1 MDFLV
6 TAVVHLFVFIIAI
19 TPFFVLYLISNILG
33 FILYR
38 IVGYRKEV
46 VYDNLRNSF
55 PGQSEN
61 ELKRIARLSYRNLSD
76 VMVETL
82 KGFSLTRKQVVQRHR
97 FMNPELLDPFLKR
110 GQSFI
115 VTASHYNN
123 WEWGGLSIP
132 LQIDCDVAV
141 FYKPLSNKRMDRV
154 IKKNRERTG
163 IEMVSFYRTAA
174 TFKKYEDRQTAYFL
188 VADQSPSNAR
198 KSYWVDFLGRETA
211 FLHGP
216 ELYAKSYNMP
226 VLYADMKRVKR
237 GYYEIYLSVLVEE
250 PKGLED
256 GEITRRFAKKLED
269 VVRKQPENWLWSH
282 KRWKMKKPEKA

>member
-1 MDFLV
+1 MDILTAILV
-6 TAVVHLFVFIIAI
+6 YVFVFIIAI
-19 TPFFVLYLISNILG
+19 TPFFLLYLISDLLG
-33 FILYR
+33 FVLYR

-46 VYDNLRNSF
+46 VYENLRKSF
-55 PGQSEN
+55 PDLSEGKI
-61 ELKRIARLSYRNLSD
+61 KRLVRLSYRNLSD

-82 KGFSLTRKQVVQRHR
+82 KGFSLTKRNVLKRHR
-97 FMNPELLDPFLKR
+97 FINPEIVDPFIKN

-141 FYKPLSNKRMDRV
+141 FYKPLSSKRMDSV
-154 IKKNRERTG
+154 IKKNRQRTG
-163 IEMVSFYRTAA
+163 IEMVSFFKTAA
-174 TFKKYEDRQTAYFL
+174 TFKKYKDRPTAYFL

-198 KSYWVDFLGRETA
+198 KSYWIDFFGRETA

-216 ELYAKSYNMP
+216 ELYAKSYNLP

-237 GYYEIYLSVLVEE
+237 GYYEIELSVLVDN
-250 PKGLED
+250 PSGLEE
-256 GEITRRFAKKLED
+256 GEITKRFAAKLED

-282 KRWKMKKPEKA
+282 KRWKMKKVEKV

>member
-1 MDFLV
+1 MDILTAILV
-6 TAVVHLFVFIIAI
+6 YFFVFIIAI
-19 TPFFVLYLISNILG
+19 IPFFILYLISDLLG

-46 VYDNLRNSF
+46 AYDNLRKSF
-55 PGQSEN
+55 PDISEK
-61 ELKRIARLSYRNLSD
+61 ELKRIVRLSYRNLSD

-82 KGFSLTRKQVVQRHR
+82 KGFSLTQKRVVKRHR
-97 FMNPELLDPFLKR
+97 FVNSEVLEPFVKS
-110 GQSFI
+110 GKSFI

-132 LQIDCDVAV
+132 LQLDCNVAV

-163 IEMVSFYRTAA
+163 IEMVSFYKTAA
-174 TFKKYEDRQTAYFL
+174 TFKKYNDRQTVYFL

-198 KSYWVDFLGRETA
+198 KSYWIDFLGRETA

-216 ELYAKSYNMP
+216 ELYAKSYNLP
-226 VLYADMKRVKR
+226 VLYADIKRVKR
-237 GYYEIYLSVLVEE
+237 GYYEIDFSVLVDE
-250 PKGLED
+250 PSSLKD
-256 GEITRRFAKKLED
+256 GEITRRYAAKLED

-282 KRWKMKKPEKA
+282 KRWKMKKPVKV